1 MSSSPAPRPNKAEM
15 LDCLVSYYSATAHCD
30 GMPMQYVCYQVVSG
44 PGPTAAGGVAVIT
57 VVGAKNARDG
67 NLYHHLHAVQVGGP
81 DAALKA
87 ALKYLDAIQHKDDL
101 ARAQTE
107 VRCTPCP
114 QISRDEFEDAQGDLP
129 LWLPAE
135 MLASRQSGE
144 GITVLDASKK
154 PGMSH

>member
-1 MSSSPAPRPNKAEM
+1 MAEM
-15 LDCLVSYYSATAHCD
+15 LDCLVTYYSATAHCD
-30 GMPMQYVCYQVVSG
+30 GMPLQYVCYQVVSG

-57 VVGAKNARDG
+57 LVGAKNPRDS

-107 VRCTPCP
+107 VRCTPCL
-114 QISRDEFEDAQGDLP
+114 QTSRDELGDSQGDLP
-129 LWLPAE
+129 LWLPAGIPVC
-135 MLASRQSGE
+135 RQSGE
-144 GITVLDASKK
+144 EITVLNVSKQRANL
-154 PGMSH
+154 H